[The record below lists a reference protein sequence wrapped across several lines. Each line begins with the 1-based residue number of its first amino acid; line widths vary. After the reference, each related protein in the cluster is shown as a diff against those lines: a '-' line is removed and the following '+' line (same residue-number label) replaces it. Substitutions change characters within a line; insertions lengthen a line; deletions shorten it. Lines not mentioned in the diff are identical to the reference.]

1 MPIKQLDTPL
11 QFLKGVGEKRANLLH
26 EELYLET
33 FEDLLHYYPF
43 RYVDRSKYYQI
54 KELTA
59 SPIQMQIRGRF
70 ISNQTIGAGKKQR
83 LTARF
88 ADSTGT
94 VECIWFQG
102 INFIKDQIKPGKD
115 YVLFG
120 KPTLFSGRINF
131 THPEIELLDDYLK
144 KSAAPFTP
152 VYPLTEKIKKFK
164 FSAKTIQKFTRQLLI
179 DLKPQIKD
187 HFSEEFRSRYK
198 LIPLYDALKIVHF
211 PEDMDTLEKARFR
224 LKFDEFFFIQLYIL
238 RSKIKRNNA
247 IRGIVFSKVGHF
259 LNTFYKE
266 HLPFELTNA
275 QKKVIK
281 EMRADM
287 KTGLQMNRLLQ
298 GDVGSGKTLV
308 ALMIALIATDN
319 GYQSALMAPTEILAQ
334 QHYKSLLELVGT
346 LNYKIGLLTGSS
358 KAKER
363 RELHEKLRN
372 GEINL
377 LIGTHALIEDEVKFK
392 NLGLV
397 IIDEQHRFGV
407 AQRAKLWMKDK
418 VHPHVLVM
426 TATPIPRTLALTVHG
441 DLDVSV
447 IDELPPGRKPVQ
459 TRHLYEDKRAELYK
473 FMRKQITE
481 GRQIY
486 VVYPLIQESK
496 KLDFQNLEE
505 GYQRITKAF
514 PASEYTTVMVHG
526 QMKPN
531 EKEEKMQE
539 FVQKK
544 AQIMVATTVIEV
556 GVNVPNAS
564 VMIIES
570 AQRFGLSQLHQLR
583 GRVGRGASQSY
594 CILMSPYKI
603 SQNTKQR
610 LGIMTQTNDGFI
622 IAEEDMQLRG
632 PGNIDGTQQSGDPYD
647 FKIASITKDQSIL
660 YLARRAA
667 EELLKTDPT
676 IEKYSSIKN
685 QLNKRHPKSINWRQI
700 S

>member
-1 MPIKQLDTPL
+1 MPVKQLDTPL
-11 QFLKGVGEKRANLLH
+11 QFLKGVGEKRADLLH
-26 EELYLET
+26 EELHLET

-43 RYVDRSKYYQI
+43 RYVDRTKFYQI
-54 KELTA
+54 KEITA
-59 SPIQMQIRGRF
+59 APIQVQIRGRF
-70 ISNQTIGAGKKQR
+70 LSSEVIGIGRKAR
-83 LTARF
+83 LNARF
-88 ADSTGT
+88 ADTTGT
-94 VECIWFQG
+94 IECVWFQG
-102 INFIKDQIKPGKD
+102 IKFLKEKIQAGKD

-120 KPTLFSGRINF
+120 KPSVFNGKLNF
-131 THPEIELLDDYLK
+131 THPEIETLEEYLK
-144 KSAAPFTP
+144 KNAAPFTP
-152 VYPLTEKIKKFK
+152 VYPLTEKIKKHK
-164 FSAKTIQKFTRQLLI
+164 ISAKTIQNLTRQLLI

-187 HFSEEFRSRYK
+187 HFDESIRKNYN
-198 LIPLYDALKIVHF
+198 LMPLFEALNHVHF
-211 PEDMDTLEKARFR
+211 PEDMETLEKARFR

-247 IRGIVFSKVGHF
+247 IRGIVFPKVGHF
-259 LNTFYKE
+259 LNTFYKKY
-266 HLPFELTNA
+266 LPFELTNA

-308 ALMIALIATDN
+308 ALMIALIAADN

-334 QHYKSLLELVGT
+334 QHYKSLKEMLGN
-346 LNYKIGLLTGSS
+346 LNYKLGILTGSS
-358 KAKER
+358 KTKER

-377 LIGTHALIEDEVKFK
+377 LIGTHALIEDDVQFQK
-392 NLGLV
+392 LGLV

-447 IDELPPGRKPVQ
+447 IDELPPGRKPIE
-459 TRHLYEDKRAELYK
+459 THHLFEDKRAQLYK
-473 FMRKQITE
+473 FMRKQIIA

-486 VVYPLIQESK
+486 VVFPLIQESS

-505 GYQRITKAF
+505 GYQRIIKAF
-514 PASEYTTVMVHG
+514 PYPDYRTVMVHG
-526 QMKPN
+526 QMKPD

-539 FVQKK
+539 FAQNK

-594 CILMSPYKI
+594 CILLSPYKI
-603 SQNTKQR
+603 TKNTKQR

-622 IAEEDMQLRG
+622 IAEEDMKLRG

-647 FKIASITKDQSIL
+647 FKIASITKDQNIL
-660 YLARRAA
+660 YLARNAA
-667 EELLKTDPT
+667 EKLLKNDPLLNKHST
-676 IEKYSSIKN
+676 IKQ